1 MLRFLA
7 NRLIGALLVLLV
19 VSLVSFALIWLVPGD
34 VASQIADPGA
44 SAEELQ
50 RIRTRLNLDLP
61 WHQQIV
67 TWYSNV
73 LFRGDLGQ
81 SFLLNR
87 SVTEAIIE
95 RLPVTLS
102 LTALALAIAL
112 VCGVTLGVVAAVR
125 HGTWLDQ
132 STMSLALVG
141 LSIPDFWLGLVAI
154 YVFAVALGWLPTGG
168 FVPITQD
175 VLGWAR
181 SMFLPA
187 VTLGLTQMGLIAR
200 ITRSSML
207 EVLNQDYVRT
217 ARAKGVPTYKV
228 VGKHAL
234 ANALIPVITVAGVVV
249 GVLLGGAVVIEQ
261 VYSLPGVGRL
271 IIGAVLRRDYPVI
284 QGGLLLLA
292 VIYVFVNIAV
302 DFLYAYVD
310 PRVRYG

>member
-1 MLRFLA
+1 MWRFLLS
-7 NRLIGALLVLLV
+7 RLLSAVLVLSV
-19 VSLVSFALIWLVPGD
+19 VSLVTFGLIWLVPGD
-34 VASQIADPGA
+34 VASQMADPGA
-44 SAEELQ
+44 SAEELA
-50 RIRTRLNLDLP
+50 RIRQRFNLDQP
-61 WHQQIV
+61 WHVQLAS
-67 TWYSNV
+67 WYRN
-73 LFRGDLGQ
+73 LLHGDLGQ

-87 SVTEAIIE
+87 SVTQAIVE

-102 LTALALAIAL
+102 LTLLALIIALAL
-112 VCGVTLGVVAAVR
+112 GVSAGVVAAVR
-125 HGTWLDQ
+125 HGSWADQ
-132 STMSLALVG
+132 SLMTLALVG

-154 YVFAVALGWLPTGG
+154 YLFAVALGWLPSGG

-175 VLGWAR
+175 VIGWSR
-181 SMFLPA
+181 SMLLPA
-187 VTLGLTQMGLIAR
+187 LTLGLTQMGLIAR

-234 ANALIPVITVAGVVV
+234 ANALIPVITVAGVIV
-249 GVLLGGAVVIEQ
+249 GVLLGGAIVIEQ

-292 VIYVFVNIAV
+292 TIYVFVNIVV
-302 DFLYAYVD
+302 DLLYAYVD

>member
-1 MLRFLA
+1 MRRFLLG
-7 NRLIGALLVLLV
+7 RLLSAVLVLLV
-19 VSLVSFALIWLVPGD
+19 VSLVTFGMIWLVPGD
-34 VASQIADPGA
+34 VASQMADPGA
-44 SAEELQ
+44 SAEELA
-50 RIRTRLNLDLP
+50 RIRQRFNLDQP
-61 WHQQIV
+61 WHIQL
-67 TWYSNV
+67 TSWYAN
-73 LFRGDLGQ
+73 LLRGDLGQ

-87 SVTEAIIE
+87 SVTQAIIE

-102 LTALALAIAL
+102 LTLLALMIAL
-112 VCGVTLGVVAAVR
+112 VLGVSAGVVAAVR
-125 HGTWLDQ
+125 HGSWADQ
-132 STMSLALVG
+132 SVMTLALVG

-154 YVFAVALGWLPTGG
+154 YVFAVALGWLPSGG
-168 FVPITQD
+168 FVPIMQD
-175 VLGWAR
+175 MVGWSR
-181 SMFLPA
+181 SMLLPA
-187 VTLGLTQMGLIAR
+187 LTLGLTQMGLIAR

-234 ANALIPVITVAGVVV
+234 ANALIPVITVAGVIV
-249 GVLLGGAVVIEQ
+249 GVLLGGAIVIEQ

-292 VIYVFVNIAV
+292 TIYVFVNIAV
-302 DFLYAYVD
+302 DLLYAYVD